1 MRILNYGSLNID
13 YVYTV
18 DHIVPGGETIS
29 SSRLQVFTGGKGLN
43 QSVALARAGAAVS
56 HAGCIGTDGQFL
68 KELLADCGADTSR
81 ITTGRERTG
90 NAIIQVDRNGQN
102 AIVLFSGTNREMTEE
117 KIERDLADFSEGD
130 WLLLQNEINL
140 NARIMELAYA
150 KGMRIVLNPSPMDE
164 DILALPLEKVSCFI
178 LNELEGARLAGETE
192 PEQILQKLLQRF
204 PEAELVLTL
213 GQDGSVYAYRDT
225 VIRQGIFPCKAVD
238 TTGAGDTFTGYYLA
252 SRMRGEDP
260 ETAMR
265 LAAMA
270 ASIAVSRPGAAP
282 SIPVLSEVEAAV
294 RETCKKSDG
303 LDAAD

>member
-43 QSVALARAGAAVS
+43 QSVALARAGAAVA
-56 HAGCIGTDGQFL
+56 HAGCIGADGQFL
-68 KELLADCGADTSR
+68 KELLADCGVDTSR

-102 AIVLFSGTNREMTEE
+102 AIVLFAGTNREMSEE
-117 KIERDLADFSEGD
+117 KITGDLADFSEGD

-140 NARIMELAYA
+140 NAFIMERAYE
-150 KGMRIVLNPSPMDE
+150 KGMRVVLNPSPMDD
-164 DILALPLEKVSCFI
+164 DILALPLQKVSCFM
-178 LNELEGARLAGETE
+178 LNELEGERLTGEKE
-192 PEQILQKLLQRF
+192 AERILQVLLCRF

-213 GQDGSVYAYRDT
+213 GSEGAIYAYKDML
-225 VIRQGIFPCKAVD
+225 IRQGIFPCEAVD

-260 ETAMR
+260 AEAMR

-270 ASIAVSRPGAAP
+270 SSIAVSRPGAAP
-282 SIPVLSEVEAAV
+282 SIPVLQEVEAA
-294 RETCKKSDG
+294 
-303 LDAAD
+303 LALY

>member
-13 YVYTV
+13 YVYAV

-43 QSVALARAGAAVS
+43 QSVALARAGAPVA
-56 HAGCIGTDGQFL
+56 HAGCIGADGLFL
-68 KELLADCGADTSR
+68 KDLLTDCGADTSR
-81 ITTGRERTG
+81 ITIGQERTG

-102 AIVLFSGTNREMTEE
+102 AIVLFAGTNREMTEE
-117 KIERDLADFSEGD
+117 KITADLADFSEGD

-140 NARIMELAYA
+140 NARIMELAYD
-150 KGMRIVLNPSPMDE
+150 KGMRIVLNPSPMDD
-164 DILALPLEKVSCFI
+164 DILALPLQKVSCFI
-178 LNELEGARLAGETE
+178 LNELEGARLTEETE
-192 PEQILQKLLQRF
+192 PERMLQGLQERF

-213 GQDGSVYAYRDT
+213 GSEGSVYAYKGA
-225 VIRQGIFPCKAVD
+225 VIRQGIFTCEAVD

-260 ETAMR
+260 AAAMR

-270 ASIAVSRPGAAP
+270 SSIAVSRPGAAP
-282 SIPVLSEVEAAV
+282 SIPVLQEVEAALA
-294 RETCKKSDG
+294 SH
-303 LDAAD
+303 

>member
-43 QSVALARAGAAVS
+43 QSVALARAGAAVA
-56 HAGCIGTDGQFL
+56 HAGCIGADGQFL
-68 KELLADCGADTSR
+68 KALLADCGVDTSR

-102 AIVLFSGTNREMTEE
+102 AIVLFAGTNREMTEE
-117 KIERDLADFSEGD
+117 KITGDLADFSEGD

-140 NARIMELAYA
+140 NARIMDLAYE
-150 KGMRIVLNPSPMDE
+150 KGMRIVLNPSPMDD
-164 DILALPLEKVSCFI
+164 DILALPLQKVSCFI
-178 LNELEGARLAGETE
+178 LNELEGERLTGEKE
-192 PEQILQKLLQRF
+192 AERILQVLLRRF

-213 GQDGSVYAYRDT
+213 GSEGAIYAYKDM
-225 VIRQGIFPCKAVD
+225 VIRQGIFPCEAVD

-260 ETAMR
+260 AEAMR

-270 ASIAVSRPGAAP
+270 SSIAVSRPGAAP
-282 SIPVLSEVEAAV
+282 SIPALLEVEAAL
-294 RETCKKSDG
+294 T
-303 LDAAD
+303 LY

>member
-43 QSVALARAGAAVS
+43 QSVALARAGADAA
-56 HAGCIGTDGQFL
+56 HAGCIGSDGVFL
-68 KELLADCGADTSR
+68 KELLTDCGVDTAR
-81 ITTGRERTG
+81 ISEGTERTG
-90 NAIIQVDRNGQN
+90 NAIIQVDKNGQN
-102 AIVLFSGTNREMTEE
+102 AIVLFSGTNRQMTEE
-117 KIERDLADFSEGD
+117 KIVRDLKDFGEGD

-140 NARIMELAYA
+140 NGRIMELAEE

-164 DILALPLEKVSCFI
+164 AVLALPLEKVSCFL
-178 LNELEGARLAGETE
+178 LNELEGARLTGETA
-192 PEQILQKLLQRF
+192 PEQILKGLLKRF
-204 PEAELVLTL
+204 PEAEIVLTL
-213 GQDGSVYAYRDT
+213 GEEGSIYAYRDT
-225 VIRQGIFPCKAVD
+225 VIQQGIFPCEAVD

-260 ETAMR
+260 AYAMR

-270 ASIAVSRPGAAP
+270 SSIAVSRPGAAP
-282 SIPVLSEVEAAV
+282 SIPELREVTAALSQAG
-294 RETCKKSDG
+294 R
-303 LDAAD
+303 

>member
-1 MRILNYGSLNID
+1 MKILNYGSLNID

-43 QSVALARAGAAVS
+43 QSVALARAGAPVA
-56 HAGCIGTDGQFL
+56 HAGCIGADGQFL
-68 KELLADCGADTSR
+68 KDLLTDCGVDTSR

-102 AIVLFSGTNREMTEE
+102 AIVLFPGTNREMTEE
-117 KIERDLADFSEGD
+117 KISRDLADFSEGD

-140 NARIMELAYA
+140 NARIMDLAYE
-150 KGMRIVLNPSPMDE
+150 KGMRIVLNPSPMDD
-164 DILALPLEKVSCFI
+164 DILALPLQKVSCFI
-178 LNELEGARLAGETE
+178 LNELEGERLTGEKE
-192 PEQILQKLLQRF
+192 AERILQVLLRRF

-213 GQDGSVYAYRDT
+213 GSEGSMYAYQNT
-225 VIRQGIFPCKAVD
+225 VIRQGIFPCEAVD

-260 ETAMR
+260 AEAMR

-270 ASIAVSRPGAAP
+270 SSIAVSRPGAAP
-282 SIPVLSEVEAAV
+282 SIPVLQEVEAA
-294 RETCKKSDG
+294 
-303 LDAAD
+303 LALY